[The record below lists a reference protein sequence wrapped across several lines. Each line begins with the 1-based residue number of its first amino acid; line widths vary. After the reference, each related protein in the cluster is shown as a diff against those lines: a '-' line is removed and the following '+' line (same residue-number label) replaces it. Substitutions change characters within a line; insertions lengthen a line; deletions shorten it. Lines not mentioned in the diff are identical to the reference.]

1 MKIPA
6 NFEFKVT
13 NLRQSPYKSK
23 NLDGINKNPNNPNEI
38 DLFEKR
44 LSEMGST
51 INELKRRIDK
61 LED

>member
-1 MKIPA
+1 MKIPI

-13 NLRQSPYKSK
+13 NLRQSPNKSK
-23 NLDGINKNPNNPNEI
+23 NLDGINKNPNSPNEI

-44 LSEMGST
+44 LSEMDST